1 MGDAALALDPL
12 SSSGVQKAIQSAL
25 AGSVVV
31 NTLLQRPRAEALARQ
46 FYRESL
52 SEASLRHRIWARGHY
67 AQVAASRTARFW
79 RDRADAASP
88 PLPAPPGAGTTLPP
102 DAPLQLSSAVDIVE
116 LPCVVDRFIEERPAV
131 RAPSLSAP
139 VAYLGDLELARAAR
153 FCAERNDD
161 VGAREVMDAGGAA
174 SEGTG
179 DRAVAGF
186 PRPAGF
192 ECGCTRDPGR
202 ERRGA

>member
-1 MGDAALALDPL
+1 MTEDSIKVGDAALALDPL

-31 NTLLQRPRAEALARQ
+31 NTLLQRPRAQALARQ

-52 SEASLRHRIWARGHY
+52 SEASTRHRAWARGHY

-79 RDRADAASP
+79 RERAAAASSP
-88 PLPAPPGAGTTLPP
+88 DTAPPGAEATVPP
-102 DAPLQLSSAVDIVE
+102 DAPLRLSPAVDIVE

-131 RAPSLSAP
+131 RAPSLGAP
-139 VAYLGDLELARAAR
+139 VAYLGDLELAPAAAL
-153 FCAERNDD
+153 CAERNDA
-161 VGAREVMDAGGAA
+161 ARACAIMDAGGAP

-179 DRAVAGF
+179 ALRNGWS
-186 PRPAGF
+186 PAACWF
-192 ECGCTRDPGR
+192 
-202 ERRGA
+202 RRRMYA